1 MGASLGVDWAGDHWL
16 CLEHQPN
23 STAPHPETYDS
34 IKDVWDAY
42 DDGRDISRLCID
54 IPIGLPTGSKER
66 AVDKQCRSHLD
77 RTSTVFRVPVREALE
92 ANTPHAASEQSR
104 EVTGTDEIDGVG
116 VQPPAYAI
124 RGQILEVNDFVNE
137 HAQEITDVLY
147 EVHPELCFTAF
158 SGSPPQYSKKT
169 AHGVA
174 ERIEALDTVVDDA
187 AALAGE
193 TLTAVKDNID
203 GNSEVVVDDVLDTL
217 AAMYTAVAPEDEFRL
232 LTGDCD
238 VTLSERMAYRSSSEL
253 D

>member
-1 MGASLGVDWAGDHWL
+1 MSTVLGVDWAAGNWL
-16 CLEHQPN
+16 CFEHRPHQ
-23 STAPHPETYDS
+23 TAPHPETYETIRELWES
-34 IKDVWDAY
+34 Y
-42 DDGRDISRLCID
+42 DEGHDISRVCID
-54 IPIGLPTGSKER
+54 IPIGLPTGPNER
-66 AVDKQCRSHLD
+66 GVDKQCRSHLD
-77 RTSTVFRVPVREALE
+77 RTSTVFRVPVRQALE

-104 EVTGTDEIDGVG
+104 EVTGTDGMDGVG

-187 AALAGE
+187 AVLVGE

-203 GNSEVVVDDVLDTL
+203 GNSEVLVDDVLDTL

-232 LTGDCD
+232 LTGDSD
-238 VTLSERMAYRSSSEL
+238 VTPPERMAYRSSSEL